1 MRFDRLD
8 HRQHSIDENAD
19 LIDWMERE
27 GLIVPDHENVQRIK
41 LRIDAA
47 GRVAPYVHPRLSA
60 VDVSNGDGG
69 PLVVEIVRFGRD
81 DEPGPANNDEYR

>member
-1 MRFDRLD
+1 VAEIAATGMTPVDFLVSVMR
-8 HRQHSIDENAD
+8 DETRP
-19 LIDWMERE
+19 IE
-27 GLIVPDHENVQRIK
+27 

-60 VDVSNGDGG
+60 VDVAARDGR

-81 DEPGPANNDEYR
+81 DEPGEQ